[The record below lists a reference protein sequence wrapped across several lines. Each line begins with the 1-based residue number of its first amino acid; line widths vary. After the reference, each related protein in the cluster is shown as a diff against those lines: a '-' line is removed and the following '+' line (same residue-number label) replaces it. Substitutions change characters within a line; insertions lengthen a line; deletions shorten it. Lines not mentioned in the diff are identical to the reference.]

1 MPSSDG
7 SGRRSAIVHAWP
19 SCSPWRRATSPRG
32 VLTCSSVPAPPA
44 AVPRR
49 ARRHRARADPPSE
62 YTALGRPA
70 DLRTLAAMLDE
81 GLEVL
86 SGLWSGQPF
95 THHGAHDTFD
105 DVQFLPPPLQ
115 QPRIPVWSGR

>member
-1 MPSSDG
+1 M
-7 SGRRSAIVHAWP
+7 AIVLALAEGDVAAG
-19 SCSPWRRATSPRG
+19 RAH
-32 VLTCSSVPAPPA
+32 VLQCASAAGGGPAASSPAPGTGG
-44 AVPRR
+44 
-49 ARRHRARADPPSE
+49 PPSE

-70 DLRTLAAMLDE
+70 DRRTLAAMLDE